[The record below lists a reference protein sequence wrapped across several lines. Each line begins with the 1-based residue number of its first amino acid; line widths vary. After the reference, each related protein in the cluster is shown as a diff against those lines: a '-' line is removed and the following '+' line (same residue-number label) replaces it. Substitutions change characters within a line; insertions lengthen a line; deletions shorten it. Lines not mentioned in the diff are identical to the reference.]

1 MSNIDETN
9 KADEPA
15 EDANVQSAELSPETG
30 RARRPLFI
38 RAAAIAGAAGAVV
51 AVLGLTF
58 GAGVWAGSE
67 FGDDYGRD
75 DRGHSESRSHQRD
88 SHDNDD
94 DIDERGQQDAAERAC
109 RGDAEGKS
117 SKGEQVHPGGERIQ
131 APASSSAAPVP
142 AQTTSGRL

>member
-15 EDANVQSAELSPETG
+15 ENVNVQTAELSPETG
-30 RARRPLFI
+30 TARGPLFI

-67 FGDDYGRD
+67 FGDEYGRD
-75 DRGHSESRSHQRD
+75 DRRHSESRSHQRD
-88 SHDNDD
+88 SHDDDD

-109 RGDAEGKS
+109 RGDA
-117 SKGEQVHPGGERIQ
+117 
-131 APASSSAAPVP
+131 
-142 AQTTSGRL
+142 